1 MNGLE
6 GVQLSDAWSN
16 IEVELIVADYF
27 SMLSAELEGKSY
39 SKADLRKNLLPL
51 LNNRSEGSIEYK
63 HQNISAVLANLGQP
77 YIKGYLPRYNYQKLL
92 EDIVLD
98 YLIKNITL
106 EDRFRQFADKEII
119 TSSLSINFENLIVEP
134 PIVRTVT
141 EPLVRYHNNPIK
153 INYLEREQNNL
164 KLGKLGEEIVL
175 QFEKWNLIKIGKDKL
190 ADKVE
195 WVSKEQGDGAGF
207 DILSKYSNGID
218 KYIEVKTTKLS
229 KESPFYFTRNELQF
243 SLGHANDFHLYR
255 LYNIEEQV
263 KMFIKNGDLNSICY
277 SIPMTFKGY
286 F

>member
-1 MNGLE
+1 
-6 GVQLSDAWSN
+6 
-16 IEVELIVADYF
+16 
-27 SMLSAELEGKSY
+27 MLSAELEGKSY